1 MPRRGRTA
9 LALLIPPLALAFLL
23 TVWPTLWQRTQ
34 YQGQQ
39 VRINRLTRE
48 VQFYTDGS
56 GWATFGARN
65 RAGVN
70 QSPSHPTAAELAQV
84 ALEEIQ
90 VLHGLPNGNVRGR
103 ARNPL
108 PHALVGDVVFHLR
121 VTHKTGDPSDRELR
135 GSVNWPAGQTT
146 NFELRTGLAITPD
159 DTLTINLRP
168 APER

>member
-9 LALLIPPLALAFLL
+9 LVLLLPLLALGFLL

-34 YQGQQ
+34 YQGQA

-48 VQFYTDGS
+48 VQFFTNNR
-56 GWATFGARN
+56 GWATFGSGN

-70 QSPSHPTAAELAQV
+70 QSPSHPTKSELAKV
-84 ALEEIQ
+84 TLENIQ

-121 VTHKTGDPSDRELR
+121 ITRKTGDPSDRELR
-135 GSVNWPAGQTT
+135 GSVNWPALQTT
-146 NFELRTGLAITPD
+146 DFELRTGLAITPD
-159 DTLTINLRP
+159 DTLTIDLRP
-168 APER
+168 APAR